1 MCADQFRELVLEGGT
16 IRFDP
21 DRIVQPG
28 PFLFDPAAPQLH
40 AAPVQV
46 GGRQAAWYVS
56 GDFGDGVLRHYRRG
70 GFMARLSLD
79 RYIWTGARRTRSF
92 AEFELLDFMSRRG
105 LAVPK
110 PLAAMYWH
118 NRTSYRA
125 AILVQRIPKV
135 QALAKV
141 LGQPHHRA
149 VARAIF
155 AMHDAGVWHADLNAY
170 NILLDERN
178 QVWLIDFD
186 RGRRRTATIRLRNA
200 NLLRLRRSLI
210 KVAGTAGLDYWD
222 NINRAYQELLHD
234 KSDR

>member
-1 MCADQFRELVLEGGT
+1 MSADQFGKLVFSGGA

-21 DRIVQPG
+21 DRIARPDA
-28 PFLFDPAAPQLH
+28 FLFDPAAPQLQ

-46 GGRQAAWYVS
+46 GGRQAAWYVA
-56 GDFGDGVLRHYRRG
+56 GDFGSGVLRHYHRG

-79 RYIWTGARRTRSF
+79 HYVWAGARRTRSF

-110 PLAAMYWH
+110 PLAAIYW
-118 NRTSYRA
+118 RYAASYRA
-125 AILVQRIPKV
+125 AILVERISNV
-135 QALAKV
+135 QALAKA
-141 LGQPHHRA
+141 LTQPHHRA

-155 AMHDAGVWHADLNAY
+155 AMHNAGVWHADLNAY
-170 NILLDERN
+170 NILLDGRN
-178 QVWLIDFD
+178 QAWLIDFD
-186 RGRRRTATIRLRNA
+186 RGRRRAVTPRLRDA

-210 KVAGTAGLDYWD
+210 KVAGTVGLDYW
-222 NINRAYQELLHD
+222 NEINRAYQDLLRD